1 MSSISEYFGIL
12 VVILKLTGITSISNL
27 WNQRSRDLLCRL
39 ERDYS
44 IWIFFV
50 SVFLLFHIIS
60 FIPKTKPYYLKYK
73 TIKATDNRKTISIFV
88 RCLYSKEI
96 WVLFWS
102 ILLTYLSTNLPFSD
116 KLQSS
121 LSLQTICDFWY
132 RLPHFLSFHIASSNQ
147 LEVNF
152 VASLLGHH

>member
-1 MSSISEYFGIL
+1 MSSISKYFGIL

-27 WNQRSRDLLCRL
+27 WNQRSRYLLCRL

-44 IWIFFV
+44 ICIFLCV
-50 SVFLLFHIIS
+50 LLLFHIIS
-60 FIPKTKPYYLKYK
+60 FIPKTKPYYFEYK

-88 RCLYSKEI
+88 RCLYFIKI
-96 WVLFWS
+96 WVLIWS
-102 ILLTYLSTNLPFSD
+102 IQCSTTTLPFSD

-147 LEVNF
+147 LAVNF